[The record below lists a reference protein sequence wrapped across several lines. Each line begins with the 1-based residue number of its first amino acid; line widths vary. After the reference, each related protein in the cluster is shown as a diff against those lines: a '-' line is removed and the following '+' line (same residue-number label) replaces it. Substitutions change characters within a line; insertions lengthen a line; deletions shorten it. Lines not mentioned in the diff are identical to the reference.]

1 MKEKVLISWSSG
13 KDSALA
19 LYEILQERQYRVVA
33 LLTTVTEGYDRVS
46 MHGVRRSLLEKQSQS
61 LGFPLEK
68 VFISPQANNQE
79 YQDKMGATM
88 RKYQRLGV
96 TGVVFGDLF
105 LEDVRQYREENLA
118 QVGMR
123 ALEPLWGHDTRELA
137 QRVIDLGFKA
147 VTTCVDSQAL
157 DQRFAGK
164 TLDKQ
169 FLDELPDRVDPCGE
183 NGEFHTFVYDG
194 PIFKE
199 AIDVQPGE
207 VVFREDRFYYCD
219 LID

>member
-1 MKEKVLISWSSG
+1 
-13 KDSALA
+13 
-19 LYEILQERQYRVVA
+19 
-33 LLTTVTEGYDRVS
+33 
-46 MHGVRRSLLEKQSQS
+46 
-61 LGFPLEK
+61 
-68 VFISPQANNQE
+68 
-79 YQDKMGATM
+79 
-88 RKYQRLGV
+88 
-96 TGVVFGDLF
+96 
-105 LEDVRQYREENLA
+105 
-118 QVGMR
+118 MR